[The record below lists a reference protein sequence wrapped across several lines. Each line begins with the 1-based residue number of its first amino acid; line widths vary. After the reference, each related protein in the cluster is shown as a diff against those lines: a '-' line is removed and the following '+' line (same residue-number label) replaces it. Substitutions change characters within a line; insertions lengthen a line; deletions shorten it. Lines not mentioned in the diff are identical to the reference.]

1 MEELQVNL
9 IAFLGALE
17 FALVVL
23 VVAIGFG
30 LRGRRLANRVRAL
43 ELKAR
48 QADPTAEP
56 VSYEQ
61 YLRDEVLRN
70 QELID
75 RAHAAENAADREA
88 AALLEMR
95 KRFLEIELEARKLE
109 ANPVAFQAQIADGVQ
124 ALIEQLRPEPETVS
138 PDAGVAAGA
147 QASVQP
153 EPSPEQDDSA
163 ERERHDT
170 HDEELDHLRQVINNQ
185 QDAMAA
191 LRAKLREHESELQ
204 GAEDVLQKLDEFEKR
219 SNELQRCLEVL
230 EQENERLKS
239 AKARGPA
246 GGAGTQPAQL
256 KGLKSMVGEQQHT
269 IAKLQNLIRALA
281 PEASKAKEL
290 ADAFATMQR
299 ANQEL
304 NGCVAVLEDENA
316 LLRSELEEIH
326 AMIAR
331 QAADAGQTG
340 AAPDGGSE
348 APAQQQTAEASLS
361 EQNQELEMKLQELEA
376 LLEFKDA
383 AIQELEK
390 QYNSL
395 ESKYLAAT
403 GQKRA

>member
-1 MEELQVNL
+1 MEELEVNL

-17 FALVVL
+17 FALVAL

-30 LRGRRLANRVRAL
+30 VRGRSLANRVRAL

-48 QADPTAEP
+48 QAEPAADP

-75 RAHAAENAADREA
+75 RAHSAEDAADREA
-88 AALLEMR
+88 AGLLEMR
-95 KRFLEIELEARKLE
+95 KRFLEIELEARKLD
-109 ANPVAFQAQIADGVQ
+109 ANPVAFQAQIADGMK
-124 ALIEQLRPEPETVS
+124 ALIDQLRPEPETLS
-138 PDAGVAAGA
+138 PDTEVAADA
-147 QASVQP
+147 QASVEP
-153 EPSPEQDDSA
+153 EGSLEQEDST
-163 ERERHDT
+163 ERDRHDT
-170 HDEELDHLRQVINNQ
+170 HDEELDHLKQVIINQ
-185 QDAMAA
+185 QDAMAV
-191 LRAKLREHESELQ
+191 LRAKLTEHEGELE
-204 GAEDVLQKLDEFEKR
+204 GVSGILEKLHEFEQR
-219 SNELQRCLEVL
+219 SSELQRCLEVL
-230 EQENERLKS
+230 EQENERLKL
-239 AKARGPA
+239 AKAQGRT
-246 GGAGTQPAQL
+246 GGAGTQPEQL
-256 KGLKSMVGEQQHT
+256 TGLKSMVGEQQQT
-269 IAKLQNLIRALA
+269 IAKLQTLIKALA

-290 ADAFATMQR
+290 ADAFASVQS

-316 LLRSELEEIH
+316 LLRSELEEIQ
-326 AMIAR
+326 AMITR
-331 QAADAGQTG
+331 QEADAGQSG
-340 AAPDGGSE
+340 DALDGGSE
-348 APAQQQTAEASLS
+348 APEHEMADASLS
-361 EQNQELEMKLQELEA
+361 EQNQELGIKVQELEA

>member
-1 MEELQVNL
+1 VEELQVNL
-9 IAFLGALE
+9 IAFLGVLE

-48 QADPTAEP
+48 QADPAAEP
-56 VSYEQ
+56 VSYAQ

-75 RAHAAENAADREA
+75 RARAADNAADREA

-124 ALIEQLRPEPETVS
+124 ALIQQLRPEPETVS

-163 ERERHDT
+163 ARERHDT

-191 LRAKLREHESELQ
+191 LRAKLHEHEHELQ
-204 GAEDVLQKLDEFEKR
+204 SAEDVLQKLDEFEKR
-219 SNELQRCLEVL
+219 SSELQRCLQVL

-239 AKARGPA
+239 AKAQGQA

-256 KGLKSMVGEQQHT
+256 TGLKSMVGEQQHT
-269 IAKLQNLIRALA
+269 IAKLQKLIRALA

-316 LLRSELEEIH
+316 LLRSELEEIQ

-331 QAADAGQTG
+331 QAADGGQTG
-340 AAPDGGSE
+340 EAPDGGSE
-348 APAQQQTAEASLS
+348 AAAQQTTEAGLS
-361 EQNQELEMKLQELEA
+361 EQNQALEIKLQELEA

-390 QYNSL
+390 QYNTL